1 MNNIL
6 IHALSAPMAMRQT
19 GLTTIGVAMVNG
31 FTDRNYKSMFVAKD
45 LRQLDWTVKSRHLNT
60 ERGIASTSLSVR
72 PFPAGV
78 SLAVIDDC
86 SSYSYSELSNLIR
99 AVKHSMVRIP
109 ASCSII
115 LLDCPEHL
123 VPMLYGVL

>member
-1 MNNIL
+1 
-6 IHALSAPMAMRQT
+6 MRQT
-19 GLTTIGVAMVNG
+19 GLTTIGVSLVNG
-31 FTDRNYKSMFVAKD
+31 FVDRNYKSLFIAKD

-60 ERGIASTSLSVR
+60 ERGIASTSLVVR
-72 PFPAGV
+72 PAPAAV

-86 SSYSYSELSNLIR
+86 SEYSYSELSNVVR
-99 AVKHSMVRIP
+99 AVKHSMMGVP